1 VFDTFSGL
9 EILTIAVVAL
19 VVFGPHRLP
28 DIARLIGKYVREL
41 RDAVRDLRE
50 GIEREVAPLREP
62 MKEIRQD
69 LAKPVGEV
77 KRTLAETADAAG
89 AAERDIRQSLKDTD
103 QPAPGAATPVPEEP
117 EARWVAPEPPVG
129 VSPSEAWEGVD
140 DPMPENV
147 VPPEPPDNPPEN
159 VAPTEPPGTPPENG
173 PDVAA
178 TKPPAGEGDQLLE
191 TTADHEDD
199 EPPDRGE

>member
-1 VFDTFSGL
+1 MFDTFSGL

-147 VPPEPPDNPPEN
+147 VPPEPAGPAAGHGPEVPDTN
-159 VAPTEPPGTPPENG
+159 
-173 PDVAA
+173 
-178 TKPPAGEGDQLLE
+178 PPAGEADEPGDALAGPE
-191 TTADHEDD
+191 AD
-199 EPPDRGE
+199 EPPDKDE